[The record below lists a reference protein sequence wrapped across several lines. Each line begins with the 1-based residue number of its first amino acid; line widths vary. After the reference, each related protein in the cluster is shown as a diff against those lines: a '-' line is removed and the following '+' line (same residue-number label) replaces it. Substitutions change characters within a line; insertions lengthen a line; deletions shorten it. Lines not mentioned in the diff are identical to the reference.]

1 MIVVDTNIIAYLFIS
16 GEYSKHAENVLFKD
30 PQWAAPLLWRSELRS
45 VLSQY
50 IKKELI
56 SLADAVDIMDN
67 ASQLMENN
75 EYDVNSR
82 LVLTL
87 AEQSSLSAYD
97 CEFIALARDLSVK
110 FVTADQ
116 KIAEAF
122 PEQTLPLQ
130 DFISDD

>member
-16 GEYSKHAENVLFKD
+16 GEYSKHAENVLLED

-50 IKKELI
+50 IKKELL
-56 SLADAVDIMDN
+56 SLADAVDIMEN

-87 AEQSSLSAYD
+87 AEQSSLSAND
-97 CEFIALARDLSVK
+97 CEFIALARDLSAK

-122 PEQTLPLQ
+122 PELTLPLQ
-130 DFISDD
+130 DFISDV

>member
-16 GEYSKHAENVLFKD
+16 GEYSKHAENVLLKD

-50 IKKELI
+50 IKKELL

-82 LVLTL
+82 QVLTM
-87 AEQSSLSAYD
+87 AEQSRLSAHD
-97 CEFIALARDLSVK
+97 CEFIALAKDLSVK
-110 FVTADQ
+110 FVTADR
-116 KIAEAF
+116 KIAEVF
-122 PEQTLPLQ
+122 PELTLPLQ
-130 DFISDD
+130 SFTGDS

>member
-16 GEYSKHAENVLFKD
+16 GEYSKHAEIVLLKN

-45 VLSQY
+45 VLSQF
-50 IKKELI
+50 IKKEFL
-56 SLADAVDIMDN
+56 SLEDAVDIMEN

-87 AEQSSLSAYD
+87 AEESNLSAYD
-97 CEFIALARDLSVK
+97 CEFIALAKDLSVK
-110 FVTADQ
+110 LVTADQ
-116 KIAEAF
+116 KIAEIF
-122 PEQTLPLQ
+122 PEHTLPLQ
-130 DFISDD
+130 NFIGDV